1 MFNQLIYDG
10 CDPPIIIRLAPGRQ
24 GLWLYDPLPLCP
36 AGVGLERIN
45 KDKEERK
52 LISVSILLPRSDLS
66 RIVIECSDQTRP
78 GNNSFASLFVWSA
91 ELGMELG
98 INGWVVRAMFLH

>member
-1 MFNQLIYDG
+1 MYKRKSCNKNQRWSDYRLANGLMFNQLIYDG

-36 AGVGLERIN
+36 DRGGLERIN

-52 LISVSILLPRSDLS
+52 LISVSILLPRSD
-66 RIVIECSDQTRP
+66 
-78 GNNSFASLFVWSA
+78 
-91 ELGMELG
+91 
-98 INGWVVRAMFLH
+98 